1 MAAGLTQNETPH
13 RTDIP
18 ESVHMK
24 NDDEDPPVWLTV
36 LKLVVIA
43 VVLIGGTGLALWY
56 VDQMQSRDQPALGS
70 GSGSTG
76 WGIVGDNPLRF
87 KR

>member
-1 MAAGLTQNETPH
+1 
-13 RTDIP
+13 
-18 ESVHMK
+18 MK
-24 NDDEDPPVWLTV
+24 KDDDEPPVWLTV
-36 LKLVVIA
+36 LKLVAIA

-56 VDQMQSRDQPALGS
+56 VDQMQAREQPSLGS
-70 GSGSTG
+70 GSSTSG